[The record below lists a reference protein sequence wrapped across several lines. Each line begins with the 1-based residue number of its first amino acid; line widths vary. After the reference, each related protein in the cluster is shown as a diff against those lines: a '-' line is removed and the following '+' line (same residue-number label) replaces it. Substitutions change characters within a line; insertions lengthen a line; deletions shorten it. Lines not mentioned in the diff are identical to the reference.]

1 MKSIGALSVVCVLF
15 VTLFCGVAPAA
26 DKSVLLINL
35 ISYTT
40 PEARKAI
47 DQAKIELSRG
57 RTVVVFLNDRSVLVA
72 ARNNADQFKE
82 QQQNLNELMK
92 KGATVLVCPHCLK
105 LYGVSESSLLT
116 GIRIAEESHQP

>member
-1 MKSIGALSVVCVLF
+1 MKSIRALSVVCVLF

-26 DKSVLLINL
+26 DKNVLLINL

-72 ARNNADQFKE
+72 SRTNADQFQE
-82 QQQNLNELMK
+82 QQQNLLELVK
-92 KGATVLVCPHCLK
+92 KGATVLVCPHCMK
-105 LYGVSESSLLT
+105 IYGVEASSLLA
-116 GIRIAEESHQP
+116 GLQIARESH